1 MTLPAELAK
10 LYVECAG
17 QQYMP
22 SNGTEGEV
30 FWSEWCR
37 KCSRDRAMLE
47 GAPIEDC
54 DDDERC
60 DILGASFRGEAKEWV
75 YGPDGQPMCA
85 AFHEPGTPEHY
96 RCPATADMFGGAA

>member
-1 MTLPAELAK
+1 MTFPADLAK
-10 LYVECAG
+10 LYVKSAG

-30 FWSEWCR
+30 FWSEWCCQ
-37 KCSRDRAMLE
+37 CSRDRAMRE

-75 YGPDGQPMCA
+75 YGTDGQPICT
-85 AFHEPGTPEHY
+85 AFHEPGTPEPY
-96 RCPATADMFGGAA
+96 RCPATADMFGGAS